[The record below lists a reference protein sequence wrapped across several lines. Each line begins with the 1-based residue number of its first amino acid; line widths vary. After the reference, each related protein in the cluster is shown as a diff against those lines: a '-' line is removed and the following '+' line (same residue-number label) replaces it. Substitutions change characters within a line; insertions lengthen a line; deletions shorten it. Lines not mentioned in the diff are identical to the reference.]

1 LQLSFGFLVLCR
13 LGQRHANVTHIHHA
27 LRLRAHPMTSRTRF
41 FITSVML
48 CHWFVGT
55 SLVTSQLRP
64 ADRQAEIVPTAP
76 SALDREEVTI
86 RSLEQE
92 KDGPVYK
99 LRGQVEIHYGPYTLY
114 ADEATYNSDTGEAV
128 ADGHVVLDGET
139 SDEHLQATHG
149 TYNTRTESGKFEN
162 VIGTI
167 GLQTRE
173 RRFVL
178 TSQTPFYFTGKMVEK
193 TSPDHYV
200 VHDGTVTTCQLPK
213 PKWQFSAGKITV
225 DVAGDA
231 KIYNSA
237 FRVEGVPILYFP
249 YANTRWNGSVNLDC
263 WSRILEIHRV
273 RDSFWESPAIG

>member
-1 LQLSFGFLVLCR
+1 
-13 LGQRHANVTHIHHA
+13 
-27 LRLRAHPMTSRTRF
+27 
-41 FITSVML
+41 
-48 CHWFVGT
+48 
-55 SLVTSQLRP
+55 
-64 ADRQAEIVPTAP
+64 
-76 SALDREEVTI
+76 
-86 RSLEQE
+86 
-92 KDGPVYK
+92 
-99 LRGQVEIHYGPYTLY
+99 LY

-225 DVAGDA
+225 DVAA
-231 KIYNSA
+231 TQRFTTAPSA
-237 FRVEGVPILYFP
+237 LRASRFSISLMPR
-249 YANTRWNGSVNLDC
+249 TRGT
-263 WSRILEIHRV
+263 
-273 RDSFWESPAIG
+273 AA